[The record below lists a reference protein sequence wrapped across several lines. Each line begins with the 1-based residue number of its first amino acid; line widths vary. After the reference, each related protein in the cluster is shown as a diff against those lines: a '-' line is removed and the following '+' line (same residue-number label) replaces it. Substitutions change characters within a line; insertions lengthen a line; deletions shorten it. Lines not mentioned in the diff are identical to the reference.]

1 MTASTSV
8 MEAGG
13 FYAAADTLYNNVD
26 ASSVSVGHPAQ
37 RGMWLGVESLACA
50 TMLQHPSTMDD
61 VLLQLAVA
69 ATWMDAVADTFD
81 DDSGFAPVAKAVKVT
96 LERAALFHNREFGMA
111 DGPCTPFVGHLIA
124 ELIRCGAELEQPNV
138 YQPDRRITWG
148 EARQNLRDATAAY
161 EAVQGGD
168 AADAAVEAEGIALDY
183 LIEQVPAPDGCALA
197 EKIVIAMERCAPFDG
212 ALFAD
217 HAAAILADA
226 RRLAGVA

>member
-1 MTASTSV
+1 MTAVTSV

-61 VLLQLAVA
+61 VLLQLTVA

-81 DDSGFAPVAKAVKVT
+81 DDSGFAPVAKGIKAT

-111 DGPCTPFVGHLIA
+111 DGPCTPLVDRLIA
-124 ELIRCGAELEQPNV
+124 QLIRCGAELDQPNG

-148 EARQNLRDATAAY
+148 EARQNLRDATDGY
-161 EAVQGGD
+161 EAVKGTPFAD
-168 AADAAVEAEGIALDY
+168 AAADAEGVALDY
-183 LIEQVPAPDGCALA
+183 LIEKVPAPDGCALA
-197 EKIVIAMERCAPFDG
+197 DKIVIAMERADPFEG